1 MIPEK
6 LKKLIE
12 LLTVKT
18 QEKKAIWNKS
28 SGANQFKLSLSEG
41 MAIAVNFWPEEY
53 NEGESYG
60 VTIFNINGDAIEG
73 FVTDADTEHETYNL
87 LKQFH
92 KAVSDQYYKVDETM
106 DALLASIKSNEI
118 IGIID
123 KPQQQ
128 QGEEDDLPF

>member
-18 QEKKAIWNKS
+18 QEKKAIWNKGS
-28 SGANQFKLSLSEG
+28 AVNQFKLSLSEG
-41 MAIAVNFWPEEY
+41 MAITVNFWPEEY
-53 NEGESYG
+53 NESESYG
-60 VTIFNINGDAIEG
+60 ITIFNINGDPIEG
-73 FVTDADTEHETYNL
+73 YNTDGDTASDTYTL

-92 KAVSDQYYKVDETM
+92 KAVSDQYFKVDETM
-106 DALLASIKSNEI
+106 DALLASIISHET
-118 IGIID
+118 IGILD
-123 KPQQQ
+123 KPIQ